1 MRRTDAARTMRLLTI
16 AGVATLCA
24 PLTAQP
30 AAPIA
35 SAAVDSDGSADDPDQ
50 QIRCRRM
57 PVTGSLVRRERICRT
72 VAEWR
77 RLSDAGNDVARQQAE
92 NGLICSGGP
101 CRGFEP
107 QE

>member
-1 MRRTDAARTMRLLTI
+1 MRFMVVAGIALLF
-16 AGVATLCA
+16 A
-24 PLTAQP
+24 PLATAQP
-30 AAPIA
+30 AAPVT
-35 SAAVDSDGSADDPDQ
+35 STAADSADSASDPDQ

-72 VAEWR
+72 IAEWR
-77 RLSDAGNDVARQQAE
+77 RLSDIGNDVARQQAE